1 MIPSIA
7 GLSPAQRQ
15 QATLRLQRE
24 LDVMPMRWDAI
35 RSCFL
40 DGAAIDTV
48 GRLGRTALMEAAED
62 GRVDLIRFLL
72 GLGADVNGA
81 GHAGGTAL
89 MEAATAGVVDCV
101 RLLIARGA
109 RVNQVAD
116 LGWTALMGAALN
128 GRVDV
133 LRELV
138 TRGAAIDQVDRDGHA
153 ALRYAACNGQTD
165 SVRVLLEM
173 GASVDLRASNGTTA
187 LLAVVY
193 ERAQP
198 DVIPALIVG
207 GADPLAA
214 MADGRTV
221 LDLLDFRHPGG
232 HGDVVMREML
242 DDSLAHLPTS
252 ALIERVLA
260 ALGPER
266 SMRLLP
272 RCMATQAQRTRTGS
286 WRRLI
291 SRWVRRI
298 VDNEGLTRAAPG

>member
-1 MIPSIA
+1 MMPSIA
-7 GLSPAQRQ
+7 DTSPAQRQ

-48 GRLGRTALMEAAED
+48 GQLGRTALMEAAED

-72 GLGADVNGA
+72 GLGADVNCT
-81 GHAGGTAL
+81 GHTGGTAL
-89 MEAATAGVVDCV
+89 LEAATAGAVDCV
-101 RLLIARGA
+101 RLLIDRGA

-116 LGWTALMGAALN
+116 HGWTPLMGAALN

-165 SVRVLLEM
+165 SVRALLEM
-173 GASVDLRASNGTTA
+173 GASVDLRALNGTTA

-198 DVIPALIVG
+198 DVIPALIAG

-214 MADGRTV
+214 LADGRTV

-242 DDSLAHLPTS
+242 DDSLAHLPPS
-252 ALIERVLA
+252 ARIDRVLA
-260 ALGPER
+260 ALGSER
-266 SMRLLP
+266 ATHLLP
-272 RCMATQAQRTRTGS
+272 RCVAAQARRAQTGT
-286 WRRLI
+286 WRRAI
-291 SRWVRRI
+291 RP
-298 VDNEGLTRAAPG
+298 DDPYGA